1 MKFDGLDK
9 RMRVYETSQDRAVPP
24 EIFIVARIDGRNFT
38 RLTKE
43 THKAPFDARFRDMM
57 TETTK
62 HLMECGFKVLYGFT
76 ESDEISL
83 LFDVGESAFNRK
95 TRKFNSILAGEASAK
110 FSLLLGG
117 LACFDCRISEL
128 PNEGL
133 VVDYFRWRS
142 EDTARNALNA
152 HCYWLQRRQGKTV
165 SEATEFL
172 LKKSVSA
179 KNEFPF
185 QNGINFNDLP
195 NWQKRGVGLYWETFE
210 GRGLNG
216 KTGEETTF
224 TRRRIVTDLNLPM
237 KDGYSEFIRHRGL
250 VWPTVNS

>member
-1 MKFDGLDK
+1 MKFDDLDK
-9 RMRVYETSQDRAVPP
+9 RMRVYETSQDRVVPP

-38 RLTKE
+38 CLTKK
-43 THKAPFDARFRDMM
+43 THKFEAPFDTRFRDMM

-83 LFDVGESAFNRK
+83 LFDAGESAFKRK

-110 FSLLLGG
+110 FSLLLDG

-152 HCYWLQRRQGKTV
+152 H
-165 SEATEFL
+165 
-172 LKKSVSA
+172 
-179 KNEFPF
+179 
-185 QNGINFNDLP
+185 
-195 NWQKRGVGLYWETFE
+195 
-210 GRGLNG
+210 
-216 KTGEETTF
+216 
-224 TRRRIVTDLNLPM
+224 
-237 KDGYSEFIRHRGL
+237 
-250 VWPTVNS
+250 